1 MKKILITV
9 LAIVAIHFTPFAQ
22 GGGGQRQMQTPE
34 QQAAKIVHVLDSAF
48 KLTPANAGKLDT
60 ALTVLY
66 KAQNDRMKEIM
77 AGGER
82 PDRETMM
89 AESKKYTDARDEM
102 IKLMITAE
110 QFKIWKETIEPSMR
124 PQRQGGAGGGG
135 NRQN

>member
-34 QQAAKIVHVLDSAF
+34 QQAAKLVHVLDSAF
-48 KLTPANAGKLDT
+48 KLTPANAAKLDT
-60 ALTVLY
+60 AFTVLF

-89 AESKKYTDARDEM
+89 AERKKYSDARDEM
-102 IKLMITAE
+102 IKMMITAE
-110 QFKIWKETIEPSMR
+110 QFTTWKETIEPSMR
-124 PQRQGGAGGGG
+124 PARPAGTGGGG